1 MEGLGVKM
9 GIRVDF
15 RKRYYRKKSDKKKG
29 IEASFTLDAKF
40 EMGDELVVLFGRSGS
55 GKTTALQ
62 CISGL
67 LEPNGGKIIVN
78 DKVYFD
84 CHKRINLPVQERSLG
99 YVFQNYALFPHMDV
113 KKNIAYGLKGWSD
126 GEKESRVNEMLR
138 LLHIEGLEDNY
149 PSQLSGG
156 QKQRVALA
164 RALAPKPDI
173 LLLDE
178 PFSALDMVV
187 RLNLRD
193 KIKDIQR
200 ELGIPVL
207 FITHNHVEAFTIADK
222 IIVFHDGR
230 VQQLGT
236 PEDVFYHP
244 KNHHVAELVG
254 MSNLFR
260 DAIVKEVDPASGT
273 IVVQSEEML
282 VRAEHPAIEKGTK
295 ISWGIRPENL
305 RVLRKIGDGTG
316 MQDENIFDATVKSI
330 VNKGSSKVIVLKIKE
345 HSNLIIA
352 EVANQFLEN
361 TKLEAGDKC
370 RVAIDKSRVVVI

>member
-1 MEGLGVKM
+1 M

-29 IEASFTLDAKF
+29 IEPAFLLDAKF
-40 EMGDELVVLFGRSGS
+40 EAGNELVVLFGRSGS
-55 GKTTALQ
+55 GKTTTLQ

-67 LEPNGGKIIVN
+67 LEPDGGKIVVN
-78 DKVYFD
+78 DNVYFD
-84 CHKRINLPVQERSLG
+84 CHQMINLPVQQRSLG

-113 KKNIAYGLKGWSD
+113 KKNIAYGLKGWSEED
-126 GEKESRVNEMLR
+126 KDKRVLEMLQ

-178 PFSALDMVV
+178 PFSALDMIV
-187 RLNLRD
+187 RMKLRE
-193 KIKDIQR
+193 KIKQIQR

-222 IIVFHDGR
+222 VIIFHNGR
-230 VQQLGT
+230 VQQTGT

-244 KNHHVAELVG
+244 QNSHVAELVG
-254 MSNLFR
+254 MTNIFE
-260 DAIVKEVDPASGT
+260 DAIVGNEDTATSTFLLSKDELQVSVMQQKLKT
-273 IVVQSEEML
+273 
-282 VRAEHPAIEKGTK
+282 GTK
-295 ISWGIRPENL
+295 VSWGIRPENIQI
-305 RVLRKIGDGTG
+305 VSIEDAAGTPE
-316 MQDENIFDATVKSI
+316 ENLFRASVRSI
-330 VNKGSSKVIVLKIKE
+330 VNKGASKLIYFDIGQYHTLLIAE
-345 HSNLIIA
+345 TSNLSFEELRLETGDACMVKLDKRKIA
-352 EVANQFLEN
+352 VF
-361 TKLEAGDKC
+361 
-370 RVAIDKSRVVVI
+370 

>member
-1 MEGLGVKM
+1 M
-9 GIRVDF
+9 GIKADF
-15 RKRYYRKKSDKKKG
+15 RRRYYRKKSDKKKG
-29 IEASFTLDAKF
+29 IEAIFTLDAQF
-40 EMGDELVVLFGRSGS
+40 EVGDELAVFFGRSGS

-78 DKVYFD
+78 GNVYFD

-113 KKNIAYGLKGWSD
+113 KKNIAYGLKGWD
-126 GEKESRVNEMLR
+126 EAEKEKRVLEMLQM
-138 LLHIEGLEDNY
+138 LEIEGLEDNF

-178 PFSALDMVV
+178 PFSALDRVV
-187 RLNLRD
+187 RMKLRE

-200 ELGIPVL
+200 ELKIPVL

-222 IIVFHDGR
+222 IVVFHDGR
-230 VQQLGT
+230 VQQIGT

-244 KNHHVAELVG
+244 RNGHVAELVG
-254 MSNLFR
+254 VTNIFEDCVL
-260 DAIVKEVDPASGT
+260 VKDDEMAGT
-273 IVVQSEEML
+273 ITIGCDDLKVTANRPQGRIRE
-282 VRAEHPAIEKGTK
+282 K

-305 RVLRKIGDGTG
+305 RILPASH
-316 MQDENIFDATVKSI
+316 DENTEENTFRARLMSI
-330 VNKGSSKVIVLKIKE
+330 VNKGSSKVLALEIRGENNILSAEIGNQSFEDMDVKAGDDCLVRIERDRIVL
-345 HSNLIIA
+345 
-352 EVANQFLEN
+352 F
-361 TKLEAGDKC
+361 
-370 RVAIDKSRVVVI
+370 

>member
-1 MEGLGVKM
+1 M
-9 GIRVDF
+9 GIKVDI

-29 IEASFTLDAKF
+29 VEPAFTLDAKF
-40 EMGDELVVLFGRSGS
+40 ETGDELVVLFGRSGS

-84 CHKRINLPVQERSLG
+84 CHKRINLPVQQRSLG

-113 KKNIAYGLKGWSD
+113 KKNIAYGLRGWTED
-126 GEKESRVNEMLR
+126 EKEKRVREMLQ
-138 LLHIEGLEDNY
+138 LLHIEGLENNY

-187 RLNLRD
+187 RMKLRE
-193 KIKDIQR
+193 KIKEIQR

-222 IIVFHDGR
+222 IVIFHDGR
-230 VQQLGT
+230 VQQIGT
-236 PEDVFYHP
+236 PEEVFYKP
-244 KNHHVAELVG
+244 KNRHVAELVG
-254 MSNLFR
+254 MSNIFE
-260 DAIVKEVDPASGT
+260 DAVVVEVDKSSGT
-273 IVVQSEEML
+273 ALLQSEEMR
-282 VRAEHPAIEKGTK
+282 VRIENPELKK
-295 ISWGIRPENL
+295 DEKMSWGIRPENL
-305 RVLRKIGDGTG
+305 RILQMNEDRIGT
-316 MQDENIFDATVKSI
+316 QENNIFDASVKSI
-330 VNKGSSKVIVLKIKE
+330 VNKGSSKVIALEIKE
-345 HSNLIIA
+345 HRNLLIA

-361 TKLEAGDKC
+361 TQLDIGNEC
-370 RVAIDKSRVVVI
+370 RLAIDKSRIVVF